1 MKTLH
6 KNWAELANDCIM
18 IALLTGTIGIALK
31 FVTFFNHW
39 VYFPAFPNTLDSAF
53 LIISVIYLAWRAKS
67 TRNKKS
73 TSFT

>member
-6 KNWAELANDCIM
+6 RNWNELTNDCVL

-31 FVTFFNHW
+31 FVTYFNQW

-53 LIISVIYLAWRAKS
+53 LIISAGYLAWRAKGARIS
-67 TRNKKS
+67 GH
-73 TSFT
+73 